1 MRYHKGGGEMGKA
14 YIVGA
19 GPGDPELIT
28 VKALNCIRKAD
39 VILYDRLVNPILLNE
54 AKRDCEI
61 IYCGK
66 KPTQHTMKQEII
78 NDLLVHFTSQGK
90 TVVRLKGGDPFVFG
104 RGAEE
109 AEALAKNGLSFEVV
123 PGITAGI
130 AAPAYAG
137 IPITHREYGNSFAVV
152 TGHCSKG
159 KPIDIDWGSL
169 AKAVDTIAIYMGV
182 GNLSYIC
189 HQLISHGKNE
199 HTPVAIIEQGTRVEQ
214 RTVTGTLSSIGSIV
228 VSEGVKNPAMIV
240 VGEVV
245 RYREKMLQYQEMAQ
259 EQSILTSK
267 EVIVI

>member
-1 MRYHKGGGEMGKA
+1 MGKA

-39 VILYDRLVNPILLNE
+39 VILYDRLVNPVLLNE
-54 AKRDCEI
+54 AKRECEI

-66 KPTQHTMKQEII
+66 KPTHHTMKQEII
-78 NDLLVHFTSQGK
+78 NDLLVHYTSQGK
-90 TVVRLKGGDPFVFG
+90 NVVRLKGGDPFVFG

-109 AEALAKNGLSFEVV
+109 AEALAKHGLSFEVV

-152 TGHCSKG
+152 TGHCAKG
-159 KPIDIDWGSL
+159 KPVDIDWESL
-169 AKAVDTIAIYMGV
+169 AKAVDTIAIYMGI

-189 HQLISHGKNE
+189 NQLISHGKNKN
-199 HTPVAIIEQGTRVEQ
+199 TPVAVIEQGTRDLQ
-214 RTVTGTLSSIGSIV
+214 RTVIGTLNTITNV
-228 VSEGVKNPAMIV
+228 VEKESVQNPAMIV

-245 RYREKMLQYQEMAQ
+245 RFRNRLFELQ
-259 EQSILTSK
+259 SVRK
-267 EVIVI
+267 EPNVEPFKEIIVV